1 MSLGTV
7 LLSVFAG
14 VVLVVTWLV
23 LSLFLPNELVTTL
36 VFLPFLAAQALLLH
50 ILHKTKPIL

>member
-14 VVLVVTWLV
+14 VVLVDTWLV
-23 LSLFLPNELVTTL
+23 LSLFLSNGLVAIL
-36 VFLPFLAAQALLLH
+36 VFLPFLAAQALLLRCF
-50 ILHKTKPIL
+50 TY